1 MTGITQ
7 WRQKTMPIG
16 ITKDRLNLR
25 TKPGTDQ
32 PVLRV
37 IPTGTQLNI
46 LATSGDWLQVQAPD
60 GSTGY
65 VATAFVD
72 VQGAASTPT
81 PAAAPAPTSA
91 AAPAASAPTPVT
103 VVVSN
108 KLLTFAG
115 DILHVRSAPAM
126 VDNPDNKIETLQAVA
141 QVQPLEDD
149 ASLSK
154 KVGTT
159 KDQNLWIH
167 VQPPSGKQVYFAAWL
182 GQSARETA

>member
-7 WRQKTMPIG
+7 WRQKTMTIG

-32 PVLRV
+32 PVLHV
-37 IPTGTQLNI
+37 IPTGTQLTI
-46 LATSGDWLQVQAPD
+46 LATAGDWLQVQAPD

-65 VATAFVD
+65 VAAAYVD
-72 VQGAASTPT
+72 VQNGGAAPT
-81 PAAAPAPTSA
+81 AAP
-91 AAPAASAPTPVT
+91 APAASAPTPVT

-108 KLLTFAG
+108 KLLTFSG

-126 VDNPDNKIETLQAVA
+126 VDNPDNKIETLQAGA